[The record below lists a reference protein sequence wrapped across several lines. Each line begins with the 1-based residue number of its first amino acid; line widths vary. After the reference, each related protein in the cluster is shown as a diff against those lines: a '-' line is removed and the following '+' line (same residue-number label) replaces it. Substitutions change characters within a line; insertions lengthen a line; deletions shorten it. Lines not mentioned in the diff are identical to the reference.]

1 MLKEKAIPGT
11 DKNQEIDKLTEKM
24 ISEDGEAKNLKCQ
37 DIEWILKTPRSGEI
51 RDGEE
56 RNKLREWNQS
66 GRKDNRYRQ

>member
-1 MLKEKAIPGT
+1 
-11 DKNQEIDKLTEKM
+11 M

-66 GRKDNRYRQ
+66 GRKDNRYWQ